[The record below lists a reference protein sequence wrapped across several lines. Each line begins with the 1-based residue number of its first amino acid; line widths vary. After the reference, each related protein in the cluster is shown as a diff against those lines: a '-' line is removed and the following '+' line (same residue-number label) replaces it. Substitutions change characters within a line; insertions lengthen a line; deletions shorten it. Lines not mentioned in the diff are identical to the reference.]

1 MAYILE
7 LPLGKLTLNNYISQK
22 GFIPSNVVTY
32 EDVYANVT
40 GSWVCT
46 IRVSFPDQETV
57 VAQSPLGLLNWRK
70 KEAQNLAAQLAFE
83 MITRNDPNYQRD

>member
-1 MAYILE
+1 M
-7 LPLGKLTLNNYISQK
+7 K
-22 GFIPSNVVTY
+22 TY
-32 EDVYANVT
+32 MPT
-40 GSWVCT
+40 SGSWVCT
-46 IRVSFPDQETV
+46 IRVSFPDQEIV